1 MANQIPLITDSPIH
15 RFFFYRVRQGK
26 MKRYQDIAGDGGSNI
41 VAQVAEQA
49 GRVKSRLAAVRRII
63 AVMSGKGGVG
73 KSSVTVNLAAAL
85 ALEGQAVG
93 ILDADINGP
102 SIAKMAGVR
111 GNPLRQGENGVIP
124 PAAALG
130 IKVMSMDLFLPDDQT
145 PVLWQAPSQKDAYT
159 WRGIM
164 EAAALREFL
173 ADTEWGALDFLLI
186 DLPPGSDKL
195 PNLVDLLP
203 RLDGVLVV
211 SIPSGVSQLVVARS
225 VTVAVELLNAPL
237 IGLVEN
243 MSAYVCAHCGREEEM
258 FPPDRSGNIA
268 DELKAPL
275 LGKIPFDPRIARAG
289 DEGRL
294 FLNDHAD
301 TPAGQVIRQIAGKV
315 RTFADHSN

>member
-1 MANQIPLITDSPIH
+1 
-15 RFFFYRVRQGK
+15 

-49 GRVKSRLAAVRRII
+49 GRVKSRMAAVRRII

-85 ALEGQAVG
+85 ALEGAAVG

-111 GNPLRQGENGVIP
+111 GRPLLQGDNGVVP

-145 PVLWQAPSQKDAYT
+145 PVLWQAPGQKDAYT
-159 WRGIM
+159 WRGMM

-173 ADTEWGALDFLLI
+173 ADTEWGALDFLFI

-195 PNLVDLLP
+195 PNLADLLP
-203 RLDGVLVV
+203 RLDGVVAV
-211 SIPSGVSQLVVARS
+211 SIPSGVSRLVVARS
-225 VTVAVELLNAPL
+225 ITVAVELLNAPL

-243 MSAYVCAHCGREEEM
+243 MAAYVCAHCGREEEM
-258 FPPDRSGNIA
+258 FPPARQENTA
-268 DELKAPL
+268 EELKAPL

-294 FLNDHAD
+294 FLNDHAH
-301 TPAGQVIRQIAGKV
+301 TPAGRAIRQIAGKV
-315 RTFADHSN
+315 KAFL

>member
-1 MANQIPLITDSPIH
+1 MKTYKDIT
-15 RFFFYRVRQGK
+15 
-26 MKRYQDIAGDGGSNI
+26 GDGGSNI
-41 VAQVAEQA
+41 VAQVTAQA
-49 GRVKSRLAAVRRII
+49 GRVRQRMATVRHII

-73 KSSVTVNLAAAL
+73 KSSVTVNLASAL
-85 ALEGQAVG
+85 ALEGAAVG

-102 SIAKMAGVR
+102 SVAKMAGVR
-111 GNPLRQGENGVIP
+111 GKPLRQGENGIVP
-124 PAAALG
+124 PATAQGL
-130 IKVMSMDLFLPDDQT
+130 KVMSMDLFLPDDQT
-145 PVLWQAPSQKDAYT
+145 PVLWQAPGQKDAYT
-159 WRGIM
+159 WRGMM

-195 PNLVDLLP
+195 PNLVDVLP

-225 VTVAVELLNAPL
+225 ITVAVELLNAPL

-258 FPPDRSGNIA
+258 FPADRSGNIT

-294 FLNDHAD
+294 FMNDHAD

-315 RTFADHSN
+315 RAFVGYSN